1 MQIAGHSGTITGK
14 RRKSFLMTK
23 GGKIATWSLLVGALV
38 LIAVALLIRRS
49 RLREPATITG
59 AVTVQDADPRK
70 QLPIA
75 DVEITAANN
84 LADAAIKSDASGFFR
99 LTLRRHLR
107 RGQMVTL
114 TFRHPKYQP
123 LDLRQPYGGKLY
135 LAHLTPL
142 AKNAAEN
149 PNRPAVTVSN
159 IRVRYSIKATRTM
172 NVGSAVKTF
181 QVENAGNLPCADKS
195 PCSPDG
201 KWKAAIGS
209 TSLDAGMGNEFQN
222 ARVSCIAG
230 PCPFTKIETEQFPKA
245 SQKITASAL
254 DWSDTATFLVEAEV
268 IHIMQSQI
276 DHQSYPVIFG
286 PTLNFTLPADAEG
299 VSLEADIAGETI
311 IFPLGPDLFLS
322 WANCNARVNRDQT
335 KIYRCELKPGYRFP
349 Q

>member
-1 MQIAGHSGTITGK
+1 
-14 RRKSFLMTK
+14 MTK
-23 GGKIATWSLLVGALV
+23 GGKIAAWGLLAMALV
-38 LIAVALLIRRS
+38 AVATAIFIHRR
-49 RLREPATITG
+49 RLREPATIVG
-59 AVTVQDADPRK
+59 AVTVQDSDPRK

-75 DVEITAANN
+75 DVEITAANH
-84 LADAAIKSDASGFFR
+84 LADVAIKSDSAGFFR

-107 RGQMVTL
+107 RGQMITL
-114 TFRHPKYQP
+114 KFRHPKYQP
-123 LDLRQPYGGKLY
+123 LDMEQAYDGKLY
-135 LAHLTPL
+135 LARLVPFARNTPDI
-142 AKNAAEN
+142 
-149 PNRPAVTVSN
+149 PTRPAVVVSN

-181 QVENAGNLPCADKS
+181 QVENVANMPCANQS

-201 KWKAAIGS
+201 KWKAALGS
-209 TSLDAGMGNEFQN
+209 TVLDAGMGNEFQN

-245 SQKITASAL
+245 TQMITASAL
-254 DWSDTATFLVEAEV
+254 NWSSTTTFLVEAEV

-286 PTLNFTLPADAEG
+286 PALNFTLPADAEG

-322 WANCNARVNRDQT
+322 WANCTARVNRDQS
-335 KIYRCELKPGYRFP
+335 KLYRCELKPGYRFP